1 MLRSRRSNPRNVSR
15 RWRNASPPCFRLRPD
30 FIAHS
35 ILLTLRKYELL
46 YLDVR
51 SISLAHAV
59 VSLFYLRIKKQS
71 PGERGVWILFITLA
85 GTWYTPYI
93 AFIKFRFVASTVL
106 LLLRANNEHFE
117 NNLIDRLPVRP
128 PFQPSTFSSKTLA
141 EIILRRCRFCPYTLV
156 IFHLSVNSFLLR
168 LAIDA
173 KQTTWTLRSS
183 SFFALLRFPSSAFRS
198 ASREVTAGV
207 EKLSPR
213 FHPNVT
219 DLTSRG
225 DAARF
230 PRIII
235 LLSYNSFNS
244 RESKTRE
251 SNAGLP
257 RIHTDRPAS
266 VRVMF

>member
-1 MLRSRRSNPRNVSR
+1 MFAPFHLRTQSC
-15 RWRNASPPCFRLRPD
+15 PCFIFGLRNK
-30 FIAHS
+30 A
-35 ILLTLRKYELL
+35 REYA
-46 YLDVR
+46 R
-51 SISLAHAV
+51 
-59 VSLFYLRIKKQS
+59 
-71 PGERGVWILFITLA
+71 VWILFITFSP

-93 AFIKFRFVASTVL
+93 AFIKFCFVASTIL

-117 NNLIDRLPVRP
+117 NNLIDRHQPRSRP
-128 PFQPSTFSSKTLA
+128 PSSNLRPFSSKTLA
-141 EIILRRCRFCPYTLV
+141 EIILRRRRFCPDTLV
-156 IFHLSVNSFLLR
+156 IFHLSANSFLLR
-168 LAIDA
+168 LTIDA
-173 KQTTWTLRSS
+173 KRERGLSVRSPFCAS
-183 SFFALLRFPSSAFRS
+183 MFPSIFLPPIPLFIPPLSRS
-198 ASREVTAGV
+198 ERGHDEGV

-251 SNAGLP
+251 SMPDSLP
-257 RIHTDRPAS
+257 RILAPI
-266 VRVMF
+266 VRRALALCYVLNERRHDAPSPMGERRDWHILWTRFNYDSPR